1 LWIFNTREG
10 SVRTLMVE
18 QEKERRVM
26 FCPITEAWGGWTRG
40 AVIGPQTPVVDIVS
54 REGEVGDSREWS
66 RSFGVGGALLLAAFP
81 PGPGDIRGFVG
92 VAFGGEEGESGEV
105 EKEEEEDGPGVV
117 EDIKQGRT
125 G

>member
-1 LWIFNTREG
+1 
-10 SVRTLMVE
+10 M
-18 QEKERRVM
+18 
-26 FCPITEAWGGWTRG
+26 
-40 AVIGPQTPVVDIVS
+40 
-54 REGEVGDSREWS
+54 
-66 RSFGVGGALLLAAFP
+66 AAFP

>member
-1 LWIFNTREG
+1 MWIFNTREG

-66 RSFGVGGALLLAAFP
+66 RSWE
-81 PGPGDIRGFVG
+81 
-92 VAFGGEEGESGEV
+92 GGEATRERSLV
-105 EKEEEEDGPGVV
+105 IYIYIYVAVYVV
-117 EDIKQGRT
+117 RCRRFAPALSHLWRWRGLALGGLPSWTR
-125 G
+125 GH